1 MNRYRQ
7 VSKSLL
13 QLGCLLFFGFLA
25 SPAVADEGGPPTLAI
40 GAAAPEFC
48 LPGIDGQNHCLKE
61 YASAKVLVLAFT
73 CNHCPTA
80 QLYESR
86 IKQLALDYRDRG
98 VTLVAIQPNNPNAVR
113 LDEMGYTDV
122 GDSFEDMK
130 TRAEFRK
137 FNFPYLYDGET
148 QEVSK
153 EYGPTATPHLFIFD
167 SERKLR
173 YEGRVDNNPRE
184 NLVTARDA
192 RNAIDALLGGK
203 PVKVAKTPSVGCSTK
218 WMYKEEGRKE
228 ELAEIEAQT
237 VNVKSVNA
245 DGLKSLR
252 KNASEKMILVN
263 LWATWCGPCF
273 AELPELENMYRMYG
287 HRPFDLV
294 TVSIN
299 YPDEKPGVL
308 TALKKLHATSTNLH
322 FGSTDIYDL
331 MAAFDPNWN
340 AAVPYTMLI
349 KPGGEVVYKHQG
361 SINPLELRRFIV
373 ANLPDD
379 DYLGHQNYWK
389 SAVSK

>member
-1 MNRYRQ
+1 M
-7 VSKSLL
+7 
-13 QLGCLLFFGFLA
+13 
-25 SPAVADEGGPPTLAI
+25 
-40 GAAAPEFC
+40 
-48 LPGIDGQNHCLKE
+48 PGIDGQNHCLKE

-98 VTLVAIQPNNPNAVR
+98 VTLVAIQPNDPNAVR

-148 QEVSK
+148 QKVSK
-153 EYGPTATPHLFIFD
+153 AYGPTATPHLFILD

-218 WMYKEEGRKE
+218 WMYKEEGRK
-228 ELAEIEAQT
+228 
-237 VNVKSVNA
+237 
-245 DGLKSLR
+245 
-252 KNASEKMILVN
+252 KN
-263 LWATWCGPCF
+263 
-273 AELPELENMYRMYG
+273 
-287 HRPFDLV
+287 
-294 TVSIN
+294 
-299 YPDEKPGVL
+299 
-308 TALKKLHATSTNLH
+308 
-322 FGSTDIYDL
+322 
-331 MAAFDPNWN
+331 
-340 AAVPYTMLI
+340 
-349 KPGGEVVYKHQG
+349 
-361 SINPLELRRFIV
+361 
-373 ANLPDD
+373 
-379 DYLGHQNYWK
+379 
-389 SAVSK
+389 